1 MANTGTQK
9 IKKLYVGCAI
19 NNLSPENKVRFLKQ
33 IADLKD
39 SLRDHFEVLDFVG
52 DAAAPVEVIYTH
64 DIHNC
69 VGQADC
75 MLAICDHPST
85 GLGYELGTAL
95 EKHDIPVLAV
105 AHTDSSV
112 TRLVQG
118 ITGKKFKF
126 VRYEDFGEIKKMAIE
141 VLG

>member
-1 MANTGTQK
+1 MK
-9 IKKLYVGCAI
+9 KKKLYVGCAI
-19 NNLSPENKVRFLKQ
+19 NNLSPENKVTFLKQ

-39 SLRDHFEVLDFVG
+39 SLRGHFEVLDFVG
-52 DAAAPVEVIYTH
+52 DSSAPIEVIYTH

-105 AHTDSSV
+105 AHVDSSV

-118 ITGKKFKF
+118 ITGRKFKF
-126 VRYEDFGEIKKMAIE
+126 ARYEDFGEVGPMAIE
-141 VLG
+141 VLGGGWLK

>member
-1 MANTGTQK
+1 MK
-9 IKKLYVGCAI
+9 KKKLYVGCAI
-19 NNLSPENKVRFLKQ
+19 NNLSPENKVTFLKQ

-52 DAAAPVEVIYTH
+52 DSSAPIEVIYTH

-105 AHTDSSV
+105 AHKDSSV

-118 ITGKKFKF
+118 ITGRKFKF
-126 VRYEDFGEIKKMAIE
+126 ARYEDFREVAALTIE
-141 VLG
+141 ALG

>member
-1 MANTGTQK
+1 MNNK
-9 IKKLYVGCAI
+9 KKKLYVGCAI
-19 NNLSPENKVRFLKQ
+19 NNLSLKNKVRFLKQ
-33 IADLKD
+33 IEDLKD

-52 DAAAPVEVIYTH
+52 NATAPVETIYTH

-69 VGQADC
+69 VGRADC

-105 AHTDSSV
+105 AHKDSNV

-118 ITGKKFKF
+118 VTGKKFKF
-126 VRYEDFGEIKKMAIE
+126 VRYEDFREVKKMAVE